1 LESNSIC
8 VRTDKQGTI
17 MDNTSDLNILTM
29 RKLISP
35 KTLKAEFPLSPAV
48 ANTVA
53 GARQI
58 ISRVL
63 TGEDDR
69 ILAIVGPC
77 SIHDPASALEY
88 ARKLRL
94 LQDELASTHFLVM
107 RVYFEK
113 PRTTIGWR
121 GYIVDPHLDGSQDI
135 ETGLRRARNLLLEIS
150 ALGMPCAT
158 EVLDPIVP
166 QYIADL
172 ISWAA
177 IGARTTESQTHRD
190 ITSGLSMPVG
200 FKNGTDGNLE
210 IAVNALAA
218 SGEAKSFI
226 GIDQEGQ
233 TCVITTR
240 GNKQGHVILRGG
252 KGGPNYGPPELDKV
266 DATLKSLHL
275 NDFIMVD
282 CSHANSGKDPD
293 KQPQVLESL
302 VGQMCSG
309 RASLRGYMLESHL
322 QRGSQQLGP
331 LTSLQYG
338 VSVTDG
344 CLGWDKTESS
354 MRAAHQRLV
363 TRQRATA

>member
-1 LESNSIC
+1 MPIHA
-8 VRTDKQGTI
+8 RTEKQG
-17 MDNTSDLNILTM
+17 MPMENTSDLNIVTM

-35 KTLKAEFPLSPAV
+35 KALKAEFPLTPAL
-48 ANTVA
+48 AHTVA
-53 GARQI
+53 GARQVI
-58 ISRVL
+58 ARILSA
-63 TGEDDR
+63 EDDR

-113 PRTTIGWR
+113 PRTTVGWR
-121 GYIVDPHLDGSQDI
+121 GYIVDPKLDGSHDI
-135 ETGLRRARNLLLEIS
+135 ETGLRRARNLLLEVS
-150 ALGMPCAT
+150 ALGLPCAT

-177 IGARTTESQTHRD
+177 VGARTTESQTHRD

-200 FKNGTDGNLE
+200 FKNGTDGNLD

-218 SGEAKSFI
+218 SSEAKSFI

-252 KGGPNYGPPELDKV
+252 KAGPNYAVAELDKV
-266 DATLKSLHL
+266 DATLKALHL
-275 NDFIMVD
+275 NDFVMVD

-302 VGQMCSG
+302 VDQMCCG
-309 RASLRGYMLESHL
+309 RTSLRGYMLESHL
-322 QRGSQQLGP
+322 NSGSQPLGP
-331 LTSLQYG
+331 LSSLRYG

-344 CLGWDKTESS
+344 CLGWEQTATIL
-354 MRAAHQRLV
+354 RAAHQRLAA
-363 TRQRATA
+363 RQRASA

>member
-1 LESNSIC
+1 
-8 VRTDKQGTI
+8 
-17 MDNTSDLNILTM
+17 MDNTSDLNITTM

-35 KTLKAEFPLSPAV
+35 KVLKAEFPLTPAV
-48 ANTVA
+48 AHTVA
-53 GARQI
+53 QARQT
-58 ISRVL
+58 ISRIL
-63 TGEDDR
+63 AGEDR
-69 ILAIVGPC
+69 RLLAIVGPC
-77 SIHDPASALEY
+77 SIHDPVSALEY
-88 ARKLRL
+88 SRQLCG
-94 LQDELASTHFLVM
+94 LQKELATTHFVVM

-121 GYIVDPHLDGSQDI
+121 GFIVDPHLDGSHDI
-135 ETGLRRARNLLLEIS
+135 ETGLKRARRLLLDIN
-150 ALGMPCAT
+150 ALGLPCAT

-218 SGEAKSFI
+218 SREAKSFI

-240 GNKQGHVILRGG
+240 GNTEGHVILRGG
-252 KGGPNYGPPELDKV
+252 KGGPNYSAAELDKAE
-266 DATLKSLHL
+266 ATLKSLHL
-275 NDFIMVD
+275 NNFLMVD
-282 CSHANSGKDPD
+282 CSHANSGKNPE
-293 KQPQVLESL
+293 KQPQVLKAL
-302 VGQMCSG
+302 VDEIEKG
-309 RASLRGYMLESHL
+309 RDSLRGFMLESHL
-322 QRGSQQLGP
+322 VGGSQPLGP
-331 LTSLQYG
+331 LAGLKYG

-344 CLGWDKTESS
+344 CLGWDETA
-354 MRAAHQRLV
+354 RALREAHRRLEAGRRV
-363 TRQRATA
+363 SA